1 MSFPSSPTVGQQAT
15 VGGRQFVWQ
24 GSAWDL
30 VATVTGHAAQHA
42 INGSD
47 PLTITAA
54 QVSGLAAVATSGS
67 AADLS
72 GTLADA
78 RLSANVPLLPGLTM
92 AWSQPSTL
100 IETVPRS
107 QLTFSGLTLVS
118 GQISF
123 AFFTPLFS
131 LTVSQI
137 AMATMSAAASGLT
150 LARMGLYTFDES
162 TATLV
167 ARTASDTGLFATTR
181 THFTRSLDSSSGG
194 FPATYTLQAGVR
206 YGVGVICVGTTMP
219 IISGATPPFET
230 ASLSPRLSST
240 RGSQTDLAGTISAG
254 VMGTSSSLMYARLS

>member
-1 MSFPSSPTVGQQAT
+1 MPRGNKIQI
-15 VGGRQFVWQ
+15 RQ
-24 GSAWDL
+24 G
-30 VATVTGHAAQHA
+30 TGV
-42 INGSD
+42 
-47 PLTITAA
+47 P
-54 QVSGLAAVATSGS
+54 S
-67 AADLS
+67 AADFVTGEPAFDATAGALYIKNGAGVMANVDS
-72 GTLADA
+72 KSASDLTQGTLADA

-100 IETVPRS
+100 IETLPRS
-107 QLTFSGLTLVS
+107 HIAFSGLTLVS
-118 GQISF
+118 GQIAF

-137 AMATMSAAASGLT
+137 AMATLTAAASGLT

-219 IISGATPPFET
+219 MISGVTPPFET

-240 RGSQTDLAGTISAG
+240 RGSQSDLTGTISAG